1 MRTLILSLA
10 FSAAFTAASPA
21 YAVSAYLMSTW
32 FDGGNQMC
40 KYSDGTVLNVG
51 SRICPLRIGD

>member
-1 MRTLILSLA
+1 MRKFLIAISLSTA
-10 FSAAFTAASPA
+10 FAAAPA

-40 KYSDGTVLNVG
+40 KYSDGSVLNVG
-51 SRICPLRIGD
+51 SRTCPLRIGG